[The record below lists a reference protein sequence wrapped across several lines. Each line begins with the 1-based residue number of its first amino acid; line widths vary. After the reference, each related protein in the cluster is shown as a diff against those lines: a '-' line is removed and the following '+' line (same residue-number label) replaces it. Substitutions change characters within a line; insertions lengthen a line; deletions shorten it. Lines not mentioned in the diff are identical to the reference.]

1 MIRRSLI
8 GDKEHFSMTK
18 TALITGASAG
28 LGSQFARVFAEDKIS
43 LVLVARREDRLR
55 QLKSELETGFG
66 VKVDIPPLD
75 LTLPDS
81 VSRVLEY
88 LEDHQIEIEYLV
100 NNAGFGQFGSFSSV
114 SLKLNLAQIDLNARS
129 LTELTHR
136 VLPTM
141 IKNKRGRILNVGS
154 TAGDQPG
161 PFMAVYY
168 ASKAYVNSFS
178 EALNYELKGTG
189 VTVTLSC
196 PGPTL
201 SEFVEVSH
209 QENNGLF
216 QMNAMPSDVV
226 ARQAYR
232 AMMKGT
238 RRITHGARNKIGSQI
253 NRLAPKS
260 TALKI
265 VAILNSSK

>member
-1 MIRRSLI
+1 M
-8 GDKEHFSMTK
+8 GK

-28 LGSQFARVFAEDKIS
+28 LGAQFARLFAKDNIS
-43 LVLVARREDRLR
+43 LVLVARREGRLR
-55 QLKSELETGFG
+55 QLKRELEAECD
-66 VKVDIPPLD
+66 VRVDFVPLD

-81 VSRVLEY
+81 VGRVVEFLK
-88 LEDHQIEIEYLV
+88 DHQIEVEFLV
-100 NNAGFGQFGSFSSV
+100 NNAGYGQTGSFSEI
-114 SLKLNLAQIDLNARS
+114 SLLRNLGQIDLNVRA

-136 VLPTM
+136 LLPDM
-141 IKNKRGRILNVGS
+141 VKNRSGRILNVGS

-168 ASKAYVNSFS
+168 AGKAYVNSFS
-178 EALNYELKGTG
+178 EALSYELKGTG

-196 PGPTL
+196 PGPTFT
-201 SEFVEVSH
+201 EFAEVS
-209 QENNGLF
+209 QVRNMSMF

-238 RRITHGARNKIGSQI
+238 RRITHGARNKVASQA
-253 NRLAPKS
+253 NRLASKS
-260 TALKI
+260 ATLRI
-265 VAILNSSK
+265 VAMLNSAKTESR

>member
-1 MIRRSLI
+1 
-8 GDKEHFSMTK
+8 MTK

-28 LGSQFARVFAEDKIS
+28 LGAQFARLFARDRIS
-43 LVLVARREDRLR
+43 LVLVARREGRLQ

-66 VKVDIPPLD
+66 VRVDIVPLD

-81 VSRVLEY
+81 VTRVLEY
-88 LEDHQIEIEYLV
+88 LKDRQIEIEYLV

-136 VLPTM
+136 LLPFM
-141 IKNKRGRILNVGS
+141 IRNKSGRILNVGS

-168 ASKAYVNSFS
+168 AGKAYVNSFS
-178 EALNYELKGTG
+178 EALSYELRGTG

-196 PGPTL
+196 PGPALT
-201 SEFVEVSH
+201 EFTEVSH
-209 QENNGLF
+209 QENNRLF
-216 QMNAMPSDVV
+216 RMNAMPSDVV

-253 NRLAPKS
+253 NRVAPRS

>member
-1 MIRRSLI
+1 
-8 GDKEHFSMTK
+8 MTK

-28 LGSQFARVFAEDKIS
+28 LGVEFARLFARDEIS
-43 LVLVARREDRLR
+43 LVLVARREDRLQ

-66 VKVDIPPLD
+66 VRVDILPLD
-75 LTLPDS
+75 LTLPES
-81 VSRVLEY
+81 VGRVIEFLERR
-88 LEDHQIEIEYLV
+88 QIEIEYLV
-100 NNAGFGQFGSFSSV
+100 NNAGFGQFGRFCSV
-114 SLKLNLAQIDLNARS
+114 SLKLNLAQIDLNARA

-136 VLPTM
+136 LLPSM
-141 IKNKRGRILNVGS
+141 IRNQSGRILNVGS
-154 TAGDQPG
+154 TAGNQPG

-178 EALNYELKGTG
+178 EALSYELKGTG

-201 SEFVEVSH
+201 TEFVEVSH
-209 QENNGLF
+209 QENNRLF

-232 AMMKGT
+232 AMMKGI
-238 RRITHGARNKIGSQI
+238 RRITHGVRNKIGSQI
-253 NRLAPKS
+253 NRVAPKS